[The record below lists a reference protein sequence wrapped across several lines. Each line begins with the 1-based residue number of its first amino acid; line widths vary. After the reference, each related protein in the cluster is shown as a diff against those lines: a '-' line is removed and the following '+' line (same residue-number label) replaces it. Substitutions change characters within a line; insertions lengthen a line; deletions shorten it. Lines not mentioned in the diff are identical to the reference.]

1 MPTFHY
7 IARAANGETN
17 TGSLEAHTAIDAM
30 NQLRRRGLR
39 VERLQND
46 ADAPAQTE
54 PNPESVTHPGDGVS
68 DAAAET
74 ADPANVSLGIEE
86 LAEIAGRI
94 ASITKSQLPL
104 LPGLRALTEGLPSR
118 SLRRGLRRASVCG
131 WKGGNRSKRHCKGAM
146 SRFRTISAG

>member
-1 MPTFHY
+1 
-7 IARAANGETN
+7 
-17 TGSLEAHTAIDAM
+17 M

-104 LPGLRALTEGLPSR
+104 LPGLLRSDGGAAFSFFASRSARALFAVGKGGTARNGIA
-118 SLRRGLRRASVCG
+118 RGRCLASALSQRVDRGRRAQ
-131 WKGGNRSKRHCKGAM
+131 RA
-146 SRFRTISAG
+146 AG

>member
-17 TGSLEAHTAIDAM
+17 TGSLEAHAAIDAM

-74 ADPANVSLGIEE
+74 ADPANVAWESRNSPKSPDGSRASQSPSCPYCLGF
-86 LAEIAGRI
+86 AH
-94 ASITKSQLPL
+94 
-104 LPGLRALTEGLPSR
+104 LTEGLPSR
-118 SLRRGLRRASVCG
+118 SLRRGLQRSVCG